1 MSERID
7 LGDSGAYTFDQE
19 ASRCE
24 VYVGPADCPISP
36 RLLEALSNGTATAGG
51 LVVGWW
57 SNRGSNPK
65 LHRDAELIVSTV
77 WLGMNHAW
85 DGGLAIFETMIFG
98 GDYSEYQMRY
108 ATEAEALA
116 GHQRTVD
123 DLLAGREPWFI
134 ALEES

>member
-51 LVVGWW
+51 L
-57 SNRGSNPK
+57 
-65 LHRDAELIVSTV
+65 
-77 WLGMNHAW
+77 
-85 DGGLAIFETMIFG
+85 
-98 GDYSEYQMRY
+98 
-108 ATEAEALA
+108 AEAGWFEVGRIA
-116 GHQRTVD
+116 D
-123 DLLAGREPWFI
+123 DEPTFTPD
-134 ALEES
+134 LEDWK

>member
-1 MSERID
+1 MSTKTYDAHGYYDRAGSQITQD
-7 LGDSGAYTFDQE
+7 DWGKKF
-19 ASRCE
+19 ASPE
-24 VYVGPADCPISP
+24 YK
-36 RLLEALSNGTATAGG
+36 
-51 LVVGWW
+51 VVGWW
-57 SNRGSNPK
+57 SDRGGNPK
-65 LHRDAELIVSTV
+65 LHSNADLIVSTV
-77 WLGMNHAW
+77 WLGMNHSW

-98 GDYSEYQMRY
+98 GEYGDCQMRY